1 MPNPD
6 ERTPDDAE
14 QQDLENEARKSDD
27 VPEGSN
33 PDSQHHESAKENLED
48 AKAEN
53 GQD

>member
-1 MPNPD
+1 MPDRD

-14 QQDLENEARKSDD
+14 QKDLEQDARESDD

-33 PDSQHHESAKENLED
+33 PDSQHHESAKGNLED

-53 GQD
+53 GQN